1 MVRWWGKGVTTPG
14 TIYWGRYLLPFDG
27 SPKPVA
33 DGAIFVETGAAHVME
48 VGDLGA
54 LRASH
59 PGAREVGGADRL
71 VMPGLIDAHQHGRA
85 LTPSELGCRDE
96 ELELW
101 LLEQRAI
108 PRPDPA
114 LSALVAAARSILG
127 GVTTLVHPHV
137 TGHPEKRL
145 DEAAAVAAAYVRSGA
160 RVTFG
165 IDVRDRASFTYA
177 EDEHFLSALPE
188 PVATEV
194 RRAFGPPP
202 PTTLDEI
209 DEELSSLQAQT
220 AGTLVQIVLAP
231 RGPQW
236 CTGETLE
243 WIAQRQRD
251 GTAIQMH
258 CSETRAQYGWF
269 AERGDSPVR
278 FLDRYG
284 LLSEATT
291 LAHCV
296 WLDEAD
302 VRLLADSGTRVVH
315 NPSSNLRLGSGRA
328 PVSRLRSEGVP
339 VAIGTDSMGLVEPV
353 DLFAEIRLARWLE
366 QAPAGRFTGGASEG
380 LRAALRAGA
389 LAAGRDEVVGV
400 LAPGAAADIVL
411 LDLSALTA
419 AVGDEHG
426 DDDVHELAAQR
437 ARRQHVSDVV
447 IGGRELVRDGRYLP
461 HELGELEQELRDQ
474 VRESS
479 PAPAPREAVAQL
491 RPYVESELRRLH
503 ALSAEI
509 SFVE

>member
-1 MVRWWGKGVTTPG
+1 MTPPG

-27 SPKPVA
+27 SSKPIA
-33 DGAIFVETGAAHVME
+33 DGAIFVEAGAGHVTE
-48 VGDLGA
+48 VADLA
-54 LRASH
+54 TLRASH
-59 PGAREVGGADRL
+59 PGAREVGRADRL

-85 LTPSELGCRDE
+85 LTPAELGCRDE

-101 LLEQRAI
+101 LLEQRAM

-137 TGHPEKRL
+137 TGDPEKRR
-145 DEAAAVAAAYVRSGA
+145 DEAAAVAGAYVRSGA

-177 EDEHFLSALPE
+177 EDELFLSGLPK
-188 PVATEV
+188 PVAKEV
-194 RRAFGPPP
+194 RSVFRPPSP
-202 PTTLDEI
+202 LALDEL
-209 DEELSSLQAQT
+209 DEEISSLRAQT
-220 AGTLVQIVLAP
+220 AGTLVQVVLAP

-236 CTGETLE
+236 CTDETLE
-243 WIAQRQRD
+243 WIAHRQR

-278 FLDRYG
+278 FLDRHG
-284 LLSEATT
+284 LLSASTT

-302 VRLLADSGTRVVH
+302 VRLLAASGARVAH

-328 PVSRLRSEGVP
+328 PVGRLRGDGVP
-339 VAIGTDSMGLVEPV
+339 VAIGTDSVGMVEPP
-353 DLFAEIRLARWLE
+353 DLFTEIRLARWLE
-366 QAPAGRFTGGASEG
+366 QAPASRSTGSAAQAFG
-380 LRAALRAGA
+380 AALRAGA

-400 LAPGAAADIVL
+400 LRPGAAADIML
-411 LDLSALTA
+411 LDLSALT
-419 AVGDEHG
+419 VTHGDEHG
-426 DDDVHELAAQR
+426 NGDVHELVAQR

-447 IGGRELVRDGRYLP
+447 VGGRELVRDGRYLP
-461 HELGELEQELRDQ
+461 FELQELEQELGDQ
-474 VRESS
+474 VRDSS
-479 PAPAPREAVAQL
+479 PASAQRHAVARL
-491 RPYVESELRRLH
+491 RPYVEAELRRLH
-503 ALSAEI
+503 ALTARI
-509 SFVE
+509 SFVA